1 MDYTLIESL
10 VIPGTTKIVFLI
22 LDGLSG
28 LPDPEKGGTELQAA
42 NTPNLDALARRSV
55 SGLLDPIMP
64 GVTPGSGPAHFAL
77 FGYDPVESNIGRGLL
92 EGVGIGMELTP
103 RDVVARINF
112 ATFGPDGLITDRR
125 AGRISNEECR
135 RLCKIL
141 QQAVDL
147 GPEAE
152 FRIMPVKEHRAMI
165 LIRADGLSGELRDTD
180 PQKVGLA
187 PLEPAALPDAAG
199 PETDRTVALVGRF
212 LEQSRVALADESK
225 ANGVLTRGFAR
236 GRTYRSLSDRFG
248 LDACAI
254 AGYPMYRGV
263 ASLLGMTLHPITPD
277 PKSSFEALQAVFG
290 EHDFFFVHV
299 KPTDARGED
308 GDFEGKKKVIEEVDA
323 LLPMVTGLEPDV
335 LVITGDHSTPSQMAA
350 HSWHPVPML
359 LSSPLCRTDAV
370 ETFDEIAAV
379 KGGLGRLPSMD
390 LMALAL
396 AHAGRLN
403 KFGA

>member
-1 MDYTLIESL
+1 MDYNIIESL
-10 VIPGTTKIVFLI
+10 VIPGSTRIVFLI

-28 LPDPEKGGTELQAA
+28 LPDPERGTELQAA
-42 NTPNLDALARRSV
+42 ATPNLDALVRRSAC
-55 SGLLDPIMP
+55 GLIDPIMP

-77 FGYDPVESNIGRGLL
+77 FGYDPVECNIGRGLL

-112 ATFGPDGLITDRR
+112 ATIGDDGLITDRR
-125 AGRISNEECR
+125 AGRIPNEVCH
-135 RLCKIL
+135 RLCDIL
-141 QQAVDL
+141 QQKVDL
-147 GPEAE
+147 GPEAV

-165 LIRADGLSGELRDTD
+165 LIRADGLSGEMRDTD

-187 PLEPAALPDAAG
+187 PLEPAALPGAEG
-199 PETDRTVALVGRF
+199 PETDLTAKLVARF
-212 LEQSRVALADESK
+212 VAQAREALSGEEK

-236 GRTYRSLSDRFG
+236 GRAYRSMSERFG
-248 LDACAI
+248 LDAYAI

-263 ASLLGMTLHPITPD
+263 ASLLGMGLHPITPD
-277 PKSSFEALQAVFG
+277 PKSSFEALQATYND
-290 EHDFFFVHV
+290 HDFFFVHV

-308 GDFEGKKKVIEEVDA
+308 GDFAGKARVIEEVDA
-323 LLPMVTGLEPDV
+323 LLPMITDLEPDV

-350 HSWHPVPML
+350 HSWHPVPVL
-359 LSSPLCRTDAV
+359 LSSPLCRADAV
-370 ETFDEIAAV
+370 ESFDEIAAIA
-379 KGGLGRLPSMD
+379 GSLGRQPSVN

-396 AHAGRLN
+396 AHAGRLA

>member
-1 MDYTLIESL
+1 MDYSLIESL
-10 VIPGTTKIVFLI
+10 VIPGSTRIVFLI

-28 LPDPEKGGTELQAA
+28 LPDPVQGTELQAA
-42 NTPNLDALARRSV
+42 RTPNLDALAKRSTC
-55 SGLLDPIMP
+55 GLIDPIMP

-77 FGYDPVESNIGRGLL
+77 FGYDPLENNIGRGLL

-112 ATFGPDGLITDRR
+112 ATIGPEGLITDRR
-125 AGRISNEECR
+125 AGRISNDECH
-135 RLCKIL
+135 RLCGIL
-141 QQAVDL
+141 QQAVNL
-147 GPEAE
+147 GPDAE
-152 FRIMPVKEHRAMI
+152 FKIMPVKEHRAMI

-187 PLEPAALPDAAG
+187 PLEPAALPGSEG
-199 PETDRTVALVGRF
+199 PEAERTAALVSRF
-212 LEQSRVALADESK
+212 IAQARQALGGEQK
-225 ANGVLTRGFAR
+225 ANGVLTRGFAK
-236 GRTYRSLSDRFG
+236 GRSYRSFSERFG
-248 LDACAI
+248 LDAYAI

-263 ASLLGMTLHPITPD
+263 ASLLGMTLHPVTPD
-277 PKSSFEALQAVFG
+277 PRSSFEALQAVYNDH
-290 EHDFFFVHV
+290 EFFFIHV

-308 GDFEGKKKVIEEVDA
+308 GDFAGKKKVIEEVDA
-323 LLPMVTGLEPDV
+323 LLPMITGLEPDV

-350 HSWHPVPML
+350 HSWHPVPVL

-370 ETFDEIAAV
+370 QTFDEIAAAS
-379 KGGLGRLPSMD
+379 GGLGRMPSVN

-396 AHAGRLN
+396 AHAGRLA